1 MDEYTYS
8 NKYKLIREENLVLD
22 YLGDNIFI
30 DEKKNKYKYIN
41 GKLYKIVITSN
52 DENNKEELVLVD

>member
-30 DEKKNKYKYIN
+30 DEKKQKYKYIN
-41 GKLYKIVITSN
+41 GKLYKLVKSN
-52 DENNKEELVLVD
+52 NDNEKEELVLVD

>member
-30 DEKKNKYKYIN
+30 DEKKQKYKYIN
-41 GKLYKIVITSN
+41 GKLYKLVKSN
-52 DENNKEELVLVD
+52 DDNEKEELILVD